1 MDGVILFLASFLGII
16 VVLLIIVVIIYFKI
30 KSGLSSLGFGDSK
43 KIISMIKDSE
53 EEAKYRHKS
62 VSGLS
67 SILIP
72 KILKDFPN
80 FNEQEFYNKVE
91 ASIIGI
97 LNTLSNNKV
106 SSIKELNEIRTTLET
121 LIESQVASSIKEKYE
136 DIKFHEHAI
145 KDYKNESGVLMIT
158 VNSSLEYYYEKSI
171 KGKVKIPRKDYKK
184 QTTFTSTFVYI
195 YDPDKYN
202 ISKSS
207 FSVHCP
213 NCSAPLK
220 NIESRICEYCGA
232 KVEDINLRSWY
243 ITKYKENF

>member
-1 MDGVILFLASFLGII
+1 MDGLILFLAVFLGVI
-16 VVLLIIVVIIYFKI
+16 VVLLIIAVIIYFRLKR
-30 KSGLSSLGFGDSK
+30 SLSDLGFGDSK
-43 KIISMIKDSE
+43 KIMSMIKESE

-67 SILIP
+67 NILIP
-72 KILKDFPN
+72 KIKRDFPN

-91 ASIIGI
+91 TSIIGI
-97 LNTLSNNKV
+97 LNTLSKNKV
-106 SSIKELNEIRTTLET
+106 SSIKELSEIRSNLET
-121 LIESQVASSIKEKYE
+121 LVQSRVAAEIKEKYE

-145 KDYKNESGVLMIT
+145 KEYRNESGVLMIT
-158 VNSSLEYYYEKSI
+158 INSSLEYYYEKTV
-171 KGKVKIPRKDYKK
+171 KGKVKIARKDYKK
-184 QTTFTSTFVYI
+184 QTSFTSTFVYI
-195 YDPDKYN
+195 YDPEKYN

-207 FSVHCP
+207 LSVHCP

-220 NIESRICEYCGA
+220 DIESRICEYCGA

>member
-1 MDGVILFLASFLGII
+1 MNGLILFLAVFLGVI
-16 VVLLIIVVIIYFKI
+16 VVLLIIAVIIYFRLKRN
-30 KSGLSSLGFGDSK
+30 LSDLGFGDSK
-43 KIISMIKDSE
+43 KIISMIKESE

-67 SILIP
+67 NILIP
-72 KILKDFPN
+72 KIKKDFPN

-91 ASIIGI
+91 TSIIGI

-106 SSIKELNEIRTTLET
+106 SSIKELSEIRTNLET
-121 LIESQVASSIKEKYE
+121 LVESRVASEIKEKYE

-145 KDYKNESGVLMIT
+145 KEYRNESGVLMIT
-158 VNSSLEYYYEKSI
+158 INSSLEYYYEKRV
-171 KGKVKIPRKDYKK
+171 KGKVKIARKDYKK

-195 YDPDKYN
+195 YDPEKYN

-207 FSVHCP
+207 LSVHCP

-220 NIESRICEYCGA
+220 DIESRICEYCGA

>member
-1 MDGVILFLASFLGII
+1 MNGFILFLAVLLGI
-16 VVLLIIVVIIYFKI
+16 VVVFLIIAVIIYFKLK
-30 KSGLSSLGFGDSK
+30 KSLSSLGYGTNK
-43 KIISMIKDSE
+43 KIIEMIREGE

-72 KILKDFPN
+72 KIKRDFPN
-80 FNEQEFYNKVE
+80 FNEQELYNKVE
-91 ASIIGI
+91 TSIIGI

-106 SSIKELNEIRTTLET
+106 SSINELSEIRSNLET
-121 LIESQVASSIKEKYE
+121 LVQSRVASEIKENYE
-136 DIKFHEHAI
+136 DIKFHKHAI

-158 VNSSLEYYYEKSI
+158 INSSLEYYYEKNVN
-171 KGKVKIPRKDYKK
+171 GKVKIPRKDYKK

-207 FSVHCP
+207 LSVHCP

-220 NIESRICEYCGA
+220 NIETRVCEYCGN
-232 KVEDINLRSWY
+232 KVDDINLRSWY